1 MFERLRRALRGR
13 PALELRVRELRTLL
27 LLTPQA
33 FEAAVAD
40 LLTETGYTKVKV
52 SGGPGDLAADIT
64 CRDPE
69 GRQVI
74 VQCKQYGAGRT
85 VGSKEIQQF
94 IGMAFTHHKAD
105 RGVYVTT
112 AAYTAPAIA
121 LARRH
126 EIELIDGDRLAEL
139 LLELRGPSEAG
150 EESPVDPAELVA
162 RGIYDPTKVDPA
174 YLGARLIGSGPSGP
188 LIVEEIVAVGLPK
201 QCGSCTDEM
210 DWTFEPLGWRCASC
224 GDMEDWETEAEL
236 REWPE
241 RRTFHEFL
249 AALNSSAYEAA
260 AGAFARGAAV
270 TYLSGPVQALRSRT
284 AAEQWVSAFPLIL
297 QPLTA
302 WRGVGAYNLIEMC
315 DAHDRATGFPVGQ
328 LTALVSLRGGE
339 IAQLFTNP
347 A

>member
-1 MFERLRRALRGR
+1 MLARDSDVRKTSGMFERLRRALRGR

-224 GDMEDWETEAEL
+224 GDMEDWETDCQGRDATHSVRAQPYLPVRGTQDGLSFTMNASSLPLGVGSYELGVVGKFAEL
-236 REWPE
+236 VVP
-241 RRTFHEFL
+241 T
-249 AALNSSAYEAA
+249 
-260 AGAFARGAAV
+260 V
-270 TYLSGPVQALRSRT
+270 
-284 AAEQWVSAFPLIL
+284 
-297 QPLTA
+297 
-302 WRGVGAYNLIEMC
+302 
-315 DAHDRATGFPVGQ
+315 
-328 LTALVSLRGGE
+328 
-339 IAQLFTNP
+339 
-347 A
+347 